1 MEGFRTQ
8 LKGFHREDVINFI
21 QQQTQE
27 HERRVRTMQEEIV
40 RLQGELNDARTEAER
55 AHGAQ
60 EAEAET
66 TQEELAQA
74 SERCAELEAENTA
87 AREEI
92 ARLTK
97 RCEALEEAAAA
108 KQPEPAA
115 EEKPAAEEPENYKEL
130 ELAAYRR
137 AELAE
142 RMAKER
148 AAASDEQMKRILA
161 LTDERLMHTSQ
172 DFQTLLETFTK
183 DFEQLRQVIR
193 SAQALVAESAGGLQE
208 TASTCAD
215 RT

>member
-40 RLQGELNDARTEAER
+40 RLQGDLNDARTEAER

-74 SERCAELEAENTA
+74 SERCAELEAENAA

-97 RCEALEEAAAA
+97 RCEALEEAAA

>member
-27 HERRVRTMQEEIV
+27 HERRVRTMQEEIA

-74 SERCAELEAENTA
+74 SERCAELEAENAA

-97 RCEALEEAAAA
+97 RCEALEEAAV
-108 KQPEPAA
+108 KQPELAA

>member
-27 HERRVRTMQEEIV
+27 HERRVRTMQEEIA
-40 RLQGELNDARTEAER
+40 RLQGELNDARAEAER

-66 TQEELAQA
+66 TQEELAQV
-74 SERCAELEAENTA
+74 SERCAELEAENAA

-97 RCEALEEAAAA
+97 RCEALEEA
-108 KQPEPAA
+108 KQPEPAT

>member
-74 SERCAELEAENTA
+74 SEHCAELEAENAA

-97 RCEALEEAAAA
+97 RCEALEEAAA

>member
-74 SERCAELEAENTA
+74 SERCAELEAENAA

-97 RCEALEEAAAA
+97 RCEALEEA
-108 KQPEPAA
+108 KQPELAA

>member
-60 EAEAET
+60 EAEADT

-74 SERCAELEAENTA
+74 SERCAELEAENAA

-97 RCEALEEAAAA
+97 RCEALEEAVA

>member
-74 SERCAELEAENTA
+74 SERCAELEAENAA

-97 RCEALEEAAAA
+97 RCEALEEAAA

-193 SAQALVAESAGGLQE
+193 SAQAMVAESAGGLQE

>member
-74 SERCAELEAENTA
+74 SERCAELEAENAA

-97 RCEALEEAAAA
+97 RCEALEEAAA
-108 KQPEPAA
+108 KQPELAA

>member
-27 HERRVRTMQEEIV
+27 HERRVRTMQEEIA

-74 SERCAELEAENTA
+74 SERCAELEAENAA

-97 RCEALEEAAAA
+97 RCEALESAAP
-108 KQPEPAA
+108 KHPEPTA

>member
-27 HERRVRTMQEEIV
+27 HERRVRTMQEEIA
-40 RLQGELNDARTEAER
+40 RLQGELNDARAEAER

-74 SERCAELEAENTA
+74 SERCAELEAENAA

-97 RCEALEEAAAA
+97 RCEALEEA
-108 KQPEPAA
+108 KQPEPEA

>member
-74 SERCAELEAENTA
+74 SERCAELEAENAA

-97 RCEALEEAAAA
+97 RCEAL
-108 KQPEPAA
+108 
-115 EEKPAAEEPENYKEL
+115 
-130 ELAAYRR
+130 
-137 AELAE
+137 
-142 RMAKER
+142 
-148 AAASDEQMKRILA
+148 
-161 LTDERLMHTSQ
+161 
-172 DFQTLLETFTK
+172 
-183 DFEQLRQVIR
+183 
-193 SAQALVAESAGGLQE
+193 
-208 TASTCAD
+208 
-215 RT
+215 

>member
-27 HERRVRTMQEEIV
+27 HERRVRTMQEEIA

-55 AHGAQ
+55 AHGAPAAVAEPPP
-60 EAEAET
+60 EAR
-66 TQEELAQA
+66 AQA
-74 SERCAELEAENTA
+74 SERCAELEAVNAA

-97 RCEALEEAAAA
+97 RCEALEEAAA
-108 KQPEPAA
+108 KQPEPSA

>member
-27 HERRVRTMQEEIV
+27 HERRVRTMQEEIA
-40 RLQGELNDARTEAER
+40 RLQGELNDTRAEAEQ

-74 SERCAELEAENTA
+74 NERCAELEAENA
-87 AREEI
+87 AACEEI

-97 RCEALEEAAAA
+97 RCEALEEAA

>member
-74 SERCAELEAENTA
+74 SERCAELEAENAA

-97 RCEALEEAAAA
+97 RCEALEEVA

>member
-1 MEGFRTQ
+1 MEGFRMQ

-74 SERCAELEAENTA
+74 SERCAELEAENAA

-97 RCEALEEAAAA
+97 RCEALEEAAA

-115 EEKPAAEEPENYKEL
+115 EEKPATEEPENYREL

>member
-1 MEGFRTQ
+1 MEEFRTQ

-21 QQQTQE
+21 QRQTQE
-27 HERRVRTMQEEIV
+27 HERRVRTMQEEIA

-74 SERCAELEAENTA
+74 SERCAELEAENAA

-97 RCEALEEAAAA
+97 RCEALKEAAA

>member
-60 EAEAET
+60 DAEAET

-74 SERCAELEAENTA
+74 SERCAELEAENAA

-97 RCEALEEAAAA
+97 RCEALEEAAA

>member
-27 HERRVRTMQEEIV
+27 HERRVRTMQEEIA
-40 RLQGELNDARTEAER
+40 RLQGELNDARAEAER

-74 SERCAELEAENTA
+74 SKRCAELEAENAA

-97 RCEALEEAAAA
+97 RCEALEEAAE
-108 KQPEPAA
+108 KQPEPEA

>member
-97 RCEALEEAAAA
+97 RCEALEEAAA

-115 EEKPAAEEPENYKEL
+115 EEKPAAEEPGNYKEL

>member
-74 SERCAELEAENTA
+74 SERCAELEAENAA

-97 RCEALEEAAAA
+97 RCEALEEA
-108 KQPEPAA
+108 AA

>member
-97 RCEALEEAAAA
+97 RCEALEEAAA

>member
-27 HERRVRTMQEEIV
+27 HERRVRTMQEEIA
-40 RLQGELNDARTEAER
+40 RLQGELNDARNEAER

-66 TQEELAQA
+66 TQVELAQA
-74 SERCAELEAENTA
+74 SERCAELEAENAA

-97 RCEALEEAAAA
+97 RCKALEEA

>member
-27 HERRVRTMQEEIV
+27 HERRVRTMQEEIA
-40 RLQGELNDARTEAER
+40 RLQGELNDARAEAER

-74 SERCAELEAENTA
+74 SERCAELEAENAA

-97 RCEALEEAAAA
+97 RCEALEEAAA

>member
-74 SERCAELEAENTA
+74 SERCAELEAENAA

-97 RCEALEEAAAA
+97 RCEALEEAAA

-183 DFEQLRQVIR
+183 DFEQLWQVIR

>member
-66 TQEELAQA
+66 TQEELTQA
-74 SERCAELEAENTA
+74 SERCAELEAENAA

-97 RCEALEEAAAA
+97 RCEALEEA
-108 KQPEPAA
+108 KQPEPEA

>member
-1 MEGFRTQ
+1 MERFRTQ

-74 SERCAELEAENTA
+74 SERCAELEAENAA

-97 RCEALEEAAAA
+97 RCEALEAAE

-115 EEKPAAEEPENYKEL
+115 EEKPAAEEPENYREL

>member
-27 HERRVRTMQEEIV
+27 HERRVRTMQEEIA

-60 EAEAET
+60 EAEAVT

-74 SERCAELEAENTA
+74 NERCAELEAENAA

-97 RCEALEEAAAA
+97 RCEALEEA

>member
-27 HERRVRTMQEEIV
+27 HERRVRTMQEEIA
-40 RLQGELNDARTEAER
+40 RLQGELNDARAEAER

-74 SERCAELEAENTA
+74 SERCAELEAENAA

-97 RCEALEEAAAA
+97 RCEALEEAA

>member
-27 HERRVRTMQEEIV
+27 HERRVRTMQEEIA

-74 SERCAELEAENTA
+74 SERCAELEAENAA

-97 RCEALEEAAAA
+97 RCEALEEAVE
-108 KQPEPAA
+108 KQPEPEA

>member
-74 SERCAELEAENTA
+74 SERCAELEAENAA

-92 ARLTK
+92 ERLTK
-97 RCEALEEAAAA
+97 RCEALEEAAA
-108 KQPEPAA
+108 KQPEPTA
-115 EEKPAAEEPENYKEL
+115 EEKPAADEPENYKEL
-130 ELAAYRR
+130 ELAAYRL

>member
-27 HERRVRTMQEEIV
+27 HERRVRTMQEEIA
-40 RLQGELNDARTEAER
+40 RLQGELNDARAEAER

-74 SERCAELEAENTA
+74 SERCAELEAENAA

-97 RCEALEEAAAA
+97 RCEALEEAAE
-108 KQPEPAA
+108 KQPELAA

>member
-40 RLQGELNDARTEAER
+40 RLQGELNDARTEVER

-74 SERCAELEAENTA
+74 SERCAELEAENAA

-97 RCEALEEAAAA
+97 RCEALEEAAA
-108 KQPEPAA
+108 KQPEPSA

>member
-74 SERCAELEAENTA
+74 SERCAELEAENAA

-97 RCEALEEAAAA
+97 RCEALEEAAA
-108 KQPEPAA
+108 KQPEPTA
-115 EEKPAAEEPENYKEL
+115 EEKPSAEEPENYKEL

>member
-27 HERRVRTMQEEIV
+27 HERRVRTMQEEIA

-74 SERCAELEAENTA
+74 NERCAELEAENAA

-97 RCEALEEAAAA
+97 RCEALEEAA
-108 KQPEPAA
+108 KQPEPEA

>member
-27 HERRVRTMQEEIV
+27 HERRVRTMQEEIA

-74 SERCAELEAENTA
+74 SERCAELEAENAA

-97 RCEALEEAAAA
+97 RCEALEEAAA

>member
-27 HERRVRTMQEEIV
+27 HERRVRTMQEEIA

-74 SERCAELEAENTA
+74 SERCAELEAENAA

-97 RCEALEEAAAA
+97 RCEALEEA

-115 EEKPAAEEPENYKEL
+115 EEKPAAEEPKNYKEL

>member
-74 SERCAELEAENTA
+74 SERCAELEAENAA

-97 RCEALEEAAAA
+97 RCEALEEAAA

>member
-27 HERRVRTMQEEIV
+27 HERRVRTMQEEIA

-74 SERCAELEAENTA
+74 SERCAELEAENAA

-97 RCEALEEAAAA
+97 RCEALEEAA
-108 KQPEPAA
+108 KQPELAA

>member
-40 RLQGELNDARTEAER
+40 RLQGELNDARAEAER

-74 SERCAELEAENTA
+74 SERCAELEAENAA

-97 RCEALEEAAAA
+97 RCEALEEAAA

>member
-74 SERCAELEAENTA
+74 SERCAELEAENAA

-97 RCEALEEAAAA
+97 RCEALEEAAA
-108 KQPEPAA
+108 KQPEPSA
-115 EEKPAAEEPENYKEL
+115 EEKPAVEEPENYKEL